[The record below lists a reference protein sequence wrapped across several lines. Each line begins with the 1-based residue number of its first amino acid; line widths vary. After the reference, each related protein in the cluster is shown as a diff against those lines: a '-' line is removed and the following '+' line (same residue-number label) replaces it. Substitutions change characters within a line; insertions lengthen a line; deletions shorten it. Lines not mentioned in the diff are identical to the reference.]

1 MCICVFVCVFGFC
14 VTVCSTPGLLT
25 VVAGGQLSLL
35 MALGIEPSVP
45 LPVLYTFKPFE
56 LSVNILNCVLLW
68 NTLVTYQI
76 KFKGAS
82 KEL

>member
-1 MCICVFVCVFGFC
+1 MCVYVCVLGFC

-35 MALGIEPSVP
+35 MSLGIKPSVP
-45 LPVLYTFKPFE
+45 LHVLYTFKPFE
-56 LSVNILNCVLLW
+56 LSVNILTFVGLW
-68 NTLVTYQI
+68 NTLTYQI
-76 KFKGAS
+76 KFKGAC